1 MTNDPDTELRQDLIE
16 RLRLLGEIDSTQT
29 ALFHQRAAAT
39 YGLGVTDMKALSI
52 LLRDGPQTAGSL
64 MSQLAVTSGAVTGV
78 INRLIAQHLAHRQS
92 DPHDKRKVVVTVDLA
107 GLAARDNVY
116 LGIGAAFDRLH
127 ATYTTDQ
134 LRFLIR
140 HLETAIEIT
149 RARTAALHPSADPP
163 TRGPR
168 RHP

>member
-1 MTNDPDTELRQDLIE
+1 MALPTASSPPDVREPLLDAVAARIRS
-16 RLRLLGEIDSTQT
+16 RLDDHVPL
-29 ALFHQRAAAT
+29 
-39 YGLGVTDMKALSI
+39 
-52 LLRDGPQTAGSL
+52 
-64 MSQLAVTSGAVTGV
+64 
-78 INRLIAQHLAHRQS
+78 AQHLAHRQT
-92 DPHDKRKVVVTVDLA
+92 DPHDKREVDVTVDLA

-134 LRFLIR
+134 LRFLIH